1 MSAKQLR
8 GDFALG
14 PAVATAEEAEPEV
27 APPSEGAPGTAIGTL
42 IICGFAALGDDTV
55 LSILLHLAVNG
66 HAQAV
71 ANVSLCS
78 RRLWRL
84 CGTESL
90 WVDMCRSVYAFSS
103 LPRGTPALRHCY
115 AARRALPLRLAH
127 ELDLAIG
134 GLKLLL
140 ERQAAE
146 EALPEA
152 DEALMEPP
160 IYSSTGLER
169 ELVRLPSA
177 EAPPPAQPPRA
188 ASPSKST
195 DATVRRLP
203 TSHPSLESLVMYR
216 IFRAGLG
223 LTTYQAGRPS
233 ARPVDDHDVGA
244 AQTELIA
251 ENKELASMLEVRS
264 AAFRAKASC
273 R

>member
-146 EALPEA
+146 EALPVA

-244 AQTELIA
+244 AQTEIS